1 MCKSRSGL
9 KRQGCCGVQR
19 VFKFEV
25 KYKCVNM
32 WDRSGGQ
39 GRAKVGVV

>member
-9 KRQGCCGVQR
+9 KRQVCCCVQR

-25 KYKCVNM
+25 NYKCVNM
-32 WDRSGGQ
+32 WDRSVGQ